1 MPAHISFARSST
13 WPTGFV
19 GSVSI
24 VADTPL
30 SGWTLVLEAQFDI
43 VNIWGAEVVARQD
56 GKFLLRAAPW
66 NANAPAGGTL
76 SFGFQAGTNGDV
88 PDPSGFILGGPN
100 ELTFPPPPPPRLS
113 VSDSS
118 VVEGGFAVFT
128 VTLSKPSLEAVTVGF
143 QAGSGSAAIGQ
154 DLDPRQGLL
163 TFAPGETSKQIRVA
177 TTDDTLRESSESFI
191 LALSNATG
199 AEIERGVGTGT
210 IIDNDWPRI
219 SIADASVLETNSHQ
233 TAIRFQVTLSAPQ
246 AEAVK
251 VHFHTADG
259 TAIAGSDYTARS
271 GTLWFAAG
279 ETSKHITIA
288 ALGDRVVEADE
299 TFFLRLSSPRNA
311 VIEDGEAVGTIRN
324 NDLPRI
330 TIADAAPVTEG
341 DPAEGLMIGALST
354 SGNQIIDAT
363 GAPVR
368 IAAVNWFGM
377 ETTTQAP
384 HGLHARNWQDMMDQM
399 KEAGFNAIRLPFS
412 GQSILDPGTPGGI
425 NFALNPDLAGLK
437 PIEIMDRIVDYAGE
451 IGLRIILDHH
461 RSQAGNG
468 PNPNGLW
475 YDHGYPEARWIQMW
489 EDLAL
494 RYKGDPT
501 VIGADLQNE
510 PHGATWYRWAD
521 AAERA
526 GNAVLR
532 VNPDWLVFVEGVGS
546 HEGEHYWWG
555 GQLQGV
561 RDRPVVL
568 DVADKLVYSPHD
580 YPNSVYPQS
589 FFYAADFPNNLPAIF
604 DENWGFIW
612 REGIA
617 PVFVGEMGSRLN
629 DPLDVAWMQKLVAYM
644 SGDLNADGTR
654 DRADLG
660 PSFAWWSWNPNSGDT
675 GGILAD
681 DWTTVQERKL
691 DALAPLLPDG
701 DGGLAQAIFE
711 VRLSTAAFVPVSVD
725 WRTLPHIAGE
735 ADYVAAGGTL
745 HFAPGET
752 VKRIAVTVTP
762 DELREREET
771 FRVELSGPNGVVI
784 ADAIG
789 IGRILDDD
797 GASVMRVGSDWVL

>member
-1 MPAHISFARSST
+1 MPALISFARSST
-13 WPTGFV
+13 WQTGFV
-19 GSVSI
+19 GNVTI
-24 VADTPL
+24 RADAPI
-30 SGWTLVLEAQFDI
+30 SGWTMVFEAPFAI
-43 VNIWGAEVVARQD
+43 VNIWGADIVARQD
-56 GKFLLRAAPW
+56 GKYLIRAATW

-76 SFGFQAGTNGDV
+76 SFGFQASTNGAA
-88 PDPSGFILGGPN
+88 PDPSGFVLGGPN
-100 ELTFPPPPPPRLS
+100 DLAFPPPPPPTIS
-113 VSDSS
+113 ISDASA
-118 VVEGGFAVFT
+118 VEGGFAVFT
-128 VTLSKPSLEAVTVGF
+128 VNLSKPATEAVTVGF
-143 QAGSGSAAIGQ
+143 QASSGSAAIGQ
-154 DLDPRQGLL
+154 DLPARQGEI
-163 TFAPGETSKQIRVA
+163 TFAPGETSRQIRVA
-177 TTDDTLRESSESFI
+177 TTDDTLREAPETFLLS
-191 LALSNATG
+191 LSNARG
-199 AEIERGVGTGT
+199 AEILRGVGTGT
-210 IIDNDWPRI
+210 IADNDWPRI
-219 SIADASVLETNSHQ
+219 SIADASVLEVNSNQ

-246 AEAVK
+246 AEAVS
-251 VHFHTADG
+251 VRFETADG

-271 GTLWFAAG
+271 STLWFAPG
-279 ETSKHITIA
+279 ETAKHITVA

-299 TFFLRLSSPRNA
+299 TFLVRLSAPRNA
-311 VIEDGEAVGTIRN
+311 VIEDGEAIGTIRN

-330 TIADAAPVTEG
+330 TIADAAAVTEA
-341 DPAEGLMIGALST
+341 DPSEGLMIGALST
-354 SGNQIIDAT
+354 RGNQIIDAT

-384 HGLHARNWQDMMDQM
+384 HGLHLRNWQDMMDQM
-399 KEAGFNAIRLPFS
+399 KEEGFNAVRLPFS
-412 GQSILDPGTPGGI
+412 GQSILDPGAPGGI
-425 NFALNPDLAGLK
+425 NFALNPDLVGLK
-437 PIEIMDRIVDYAGE
+437 PIEIMDRIIDYAGE

-461 RSQAGNG
+461 RSGAGNG

-475 YDHGYPEARWIQMW
+475 YDHGYPEARWIRMW

-532 VNPDWLVFVEGVGS
+532 VNPDWLIFVEGVGS
-546 HEGEHYWWG
+546 HGGEHYWWG

-561 RDRPVVL
+561 RDRPVQL
-568 DVADKLVYSPHD
+568 EVANKLVYSPHD
-580 YPNSVYPQS
+580 YPNSVYPQP
-589 FFYAADFPNNLPAIF
+589 FFYTADFPNNLPAIF

-617 PVFVGEMGSRLN
+617 PVFVGEMGSRLS
-629 DPLDVAWMQKLVAYM
+629 DPRDIAWMQKLTAYM
-644 SGDLNADGTR
+644 SGDLDANGTR

-681 DWTTVQERKL
+681 DWTTVQTRKL
-691 DALAPLLPDG
+691 DALAPLMPDG
-701 DGGLAQAIFE
+701 DAGPVQAIFE
-711 VRLSTAAFVPVSVD
+711 VRLSTAAFVPVSVN
-725 WRTLPHIAGE
+725 WRTAPHTAGE

-745 HFAPGET
+745 TFAPGET
-752 VKRIAVTVTP
+752 VQRIAVTVTP

-771 FRVELSGPNGVVI
+771 FRVELSAPSGVVI